1 MCYYYK
7 VRVPNR
13 MTYLVI
19 TYLSQRTFDF
29 YIRHARAQRIIN
41 FLHDSPHFVF
51 FRLVSNCWKTIPRNN
66 LFLPERTLTRET
78 KEQKLNLYR
87 FCLLLY

>member
-19 TYLSQRTFDF
+19 TYLSRRTFDF

-41 FLHDSPHFVF
+41 FLHDIVPISYLFVWYQTVGKQFHETISFSPKGH
-51 FRLVSNCWKTIPRNN
+51 
-66 LFLPERTLTRET
+66 
-78 KEQKLNLYR
+78 
-87 FCLLLY
+87 